1 MSRLFS
7 VGLPSPDA
15 QLLYHWRL
23 RLLNQLLWVLAV
35 VGFVTLIGAG
45 WSDYNA
51 LGEDAIPYLVAYTAA
66 YGVVLAIAVVH
77 RIGFTAR
84 ALTLLTILAALSTL
98 ILATDGLLGSGR
110 VFWLGTVVL
119 AAALFGVRG
128 CIAMFVMS
136 LLSFSIVGG
145 LHIQGILSVPLQQI
159 ETLNTA
165 PDWIGAG
172 VVYLCTVT
180 LAAVPFLYLLQR
192 LGALAQRTTQDAA
205 LAQENAR
212 LAEER
217 AAELERQTARL
228 QETEQ
233 MLRDLVTTLETPT
246 VEIADNIMLAPLV
259 GQIDSRR
266 ADTLLRRL
274 LTIASVRRTRLMI
287 IDVAGVPAFDTLVAQ
302 SLIRTAQA
310 LELIGCQAAITG
322 ISSAMAQTITSLGLQ
337 MDSITIARSPQ
348 EVLKR
353 WTQVARRR

>member
-1 MSRLFS
+1 MSRVFS

-23 RLLNQLLWVLAV
+23 RLLNGLLWVLAV

-45 WSDYNA
+45 WSDYDA

-119 AAALFGVRG
+119 AFALFGVRG
-128 CIAMFVMS
+128 GVVMLGVS
-136 LLSFSIVGG
+136 LLVFGIVGW
-145 LHIQGILSVPLQQI
+145 LHVQGILSVLPQQI

-172 VVYLCTVT
+172 TVYVCAVS
-180 LAAVPFLYLLQR
+180 LATVPFMYLLHR
-192 LGALAQRTTQDAA
+192 LDALAQRTTQDAA
-205 LAQENAR
+205 LARENAR

-217 AAELERQTARL
+217 AAKLERQTARL
-228 QETEQ
+228 QETER
-233 MLRDLVTTLETPT
+233 MLRDLVATLETPA
-246 VEIADNIMLAPLV
+246 VEIANSVMLAPLV
-259 GQIDSRR
+259 GQIDSQR
-266 ADTLLRRL
+266 ADALLRRL

-322 ISSAMAQTITSLGLQ
+322 ISPAMAQTITSLGLQ

-353 WTQVARRR
+353 

>member
-145 LHIQGILSVPLQQI
+145 LHIQGVLSVPPQQL
-159 ETLNTA
+159 ETLHTA

-192 LGALAQRTTQDAA
+192 LGALAQRTMQDAA

-217 AAELERQTARL
+217 AVELERQTARL

-233 MLRDLVTTLETPT
+233 MLRDLVATLETPT

-322 ISSAMAQTITSLGLQ
+322 ISPAMAQTITSLGLQ

-353 WTQVARRR
+353 WTQVARQR